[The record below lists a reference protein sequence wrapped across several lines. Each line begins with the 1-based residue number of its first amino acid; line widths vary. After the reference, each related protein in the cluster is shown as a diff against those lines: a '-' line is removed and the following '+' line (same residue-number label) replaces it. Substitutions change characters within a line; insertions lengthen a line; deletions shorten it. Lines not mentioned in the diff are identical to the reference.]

1 MPSETVV
8 TEIAA
13 APGRVWQSVIDVDS
27 WPRLMGS
34 VTSVE
39 RLDAGPLRVGS
50 RVKVKNPGLPV
61 FTWEVTQLDEGTSF
75 TWVVRSPGVEST
87 AVHQVTAADGGSR
100 LTLTMTWSGPLG
112 GLAGAL
118 AGKRARKSIAME
130 ASGHKAAAEAPA

>member
-1 MPSETVV
+1 MASETVV
-8 TEIAA
+8 TDIAA
-13 APGRVWQSVIDVDS
+13 PPDRVWQSVIDVDS
-27 WPRLMGS
+27 WPRLMDS

-61 FTWEVTQLDEGTSF
+61 FTWVVTELDEGISF

-87 AVHQVTAADGGSR
+87 AVHQVTPADAGSR

-118 AGKRARKSIAME
+118 VGKRARNSIIME
-130 ASGHKAAAEAPA
+130 ANGHKAAAETPA